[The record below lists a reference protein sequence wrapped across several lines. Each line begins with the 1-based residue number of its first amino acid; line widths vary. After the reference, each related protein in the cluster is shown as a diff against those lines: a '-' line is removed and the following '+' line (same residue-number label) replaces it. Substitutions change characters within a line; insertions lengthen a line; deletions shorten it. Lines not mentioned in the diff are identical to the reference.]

1 MPKGTTSIRATLDR
15 QKKKPKDQPKEQP
28 EEQPEMLMPTRQKGE
43 YTKSNRDLINNSKD
57 SASSASSS
65 TIQKTQPQLGYE
77 AENKPDV
84 EGQGGNRS
92 RVLRRKKTKI
102 RVPKRRNSTRRRHRH
117 RRHSRKTFIS

>member
-15 QKKKPKDQPKEQP
+15 QQKKAKEKS
-28 EEQPEMLMPTRQKGE
+28 EEQPEMIMPTRQKGE
-43 YTKSNRDLINNSKD
+43 YKKSNRDLINNSND

-84 EGQGGNRS
+84 VGHGGNRT
-92 RVLRRKKTKI
+92 RVLRRKKTK
-102 RVPKRRNSTRRRHRH
+102 KRNSTRRRRRHRH
-117 RRHSRKTFIS
+117 RRHSRKTFLS